1 MSEHNGYGNMLHT
14 MAHLAPFGGY
24 LHGDR
29 HNDNDHDHL
38 ADLITSNAL
47 HAGHADIQSN
57 VADAARD
64 VVDAVR
70 DGIDATNQ
78 IGNLNLQAAERNG
91 GETRSAVFQA
101 AGSIKDQAASNANQ
115 QARDFANQN
124 REICEIR
131 SELAQEFGNTRL
143 EAAKQHAEIQLEMC
157 KQHADLAAKQAE
169 CCCEIKE
176 LVRSEN
182 AATRQ
187 LMQSNLIDDANRR
200 TANAERELLLAKIQ
214 SGQGGPGN
222 S

>member
-1 MSEHNGYGNMLHT
+1 MSEHDGYGNMLHT

-24 LHGDR
+24 GYHGDR
-29 HNDNDHDHL
+29 HDDHDHL

-47 HAGHADIQSN
+47 HAGHANIQSDI
-57 VADAARD
+57 ADSTRD
-64 VVDAVR
+64 TVDAIR

-78 IGNLNLQAAERNG
+78 IGNLNLQSTERNG
-91 GETRSAVFQA
+91 GETRADVYRGVGAV
-101 AGSIKDQAASNANQ
+101 KDQAAANANQ
-115 QARDFANQN
+115 FSRDFANQN

-157 KQHADLAAKQAE
+157 KQHASLAAQMAE
-169 CCCEIKE
+169 CCCETKE

-187 LMQSNLIDDANRR
+187 LLQSNLVDEANRR
-200 TANAERELLLAKIQ
+200 TASAERELLLAQIRA
-214 SGQGGPGN
+214 GQGGPGN